1 MMTQETIR
9 ESIMTHRGTKVDMVE
24 QADGTIACY
33 MDDEI
38 QSSESD
44 EALYHEAL
52 VVPIMEAAKRRER
65 VMIIGGGEGATAREV
80 LAWPD
85 VQCVD
90 MYEWDKDVVH
100 LFQTK
105 YTQWAKGA
113 WEDSRLHL
121 YYEDIFEAIRRPPLQ
136 ANRYD
141 IMIIDLFDPS
151 EENIMSW
158 YDLLMNLHH
167 WIQPDGCIVMY
178 AGVHDNVVGPSPS
191 DRLTKM
197 LEYHDIWQDIQVKLV
212 PLHKRI
218 QPYEVYI
225 PCFGGNSAFLLL
237 TPP

>member
-1 MMTQETIR
+1 MKHVTSLI
-9 ESIMTHRGTKVDMVE
+9 THRGTKVDMVE

-52 VVPIMEAAKRRER
+52 VTPVMEAAKKRER

-80 LAWPD
+80 LAWSD

-105 YTQWAKGA
+105 YPQWAKGA
-113 WEDSRLHL
+113 WNDTRLHL
-121 YYEDIFEAIRRPPLQ
+121 HYEDIFEAIHRPPTE
-136 ANRYD
+136 ADRYD

-167 WIQPDGCIVMY
+167 WMQPDGCIVLY
-178 AGVHDNVVGPSPS
+178 AGVHDTTSSISPIKRIT
-191 DRLTKM
+191 DILD
-197 LEYHDIWQDIQVKLV
+197 YHEQWQDIPVKLI
-212 PLHKRI
+212 PLQKRI
-218 QPYEVYI
+218 QSYEVYI

>member
-1 MMTQETIR
+1 MNHET
-9 ESIMTHRGTKVDMVE
+9 SLMTHRGTKVDMVR
-24 QADGTIACY
+24 QADGTMACY

-52 VVPIMEAAKRRER
+52 VVPVMEAAKKRER

-85 VQCVD
+85 VQRVD

-105 YTQWAKGA
+105 YPQWAKGA
-113 WEDSRLHL
+113 WEDPRLHL
-121 YYEDIFEAIRRPPLQ
+121 YYEDIFDVIRHPP
-136 ANRYD
+136 AEGERYD

-151 EENIMSW
+151 DENIMSW

-178 AGVHDNVVGPSPS
+178 AGVHDSTISTSPS
-191 DRLTKM
+191 DRITSIM
-197 LEYHDIWQDIQVKLV
+197 TYHEMWHEIQVKLV
-212 PLHKRI
+212 PLSKRI
-218 QPYEVYI
+218 QTYEVYI
-225 PCFGGNSAFLLL
+225 PCFGGNSVFILL
-237 TPP
+237 TPS